1 MTNDYSNAKNLLPPE
16 LLAEVQ
22 KFCSGLVWIPAPT
35 RQCGRKRRIATQMLR
50 TGMTSGDI
58 RKLIDISPRHLR
70 RLAREIHA
78 APHSCP
84 TTMEGA
90 K

>member
-22 KFCSGLVWIPAPT
+22 KFCSGLVWIPAPN
-35 RQCGRKRRIATQMLR
+35 RQSGRKRRIATQMLR

-70 RLAREIHA
+70 RLAREVHA
-78 APHSCP
+78 APPSLP
-84 TTMEGA
+84 STASGQ
-90 K
+90 